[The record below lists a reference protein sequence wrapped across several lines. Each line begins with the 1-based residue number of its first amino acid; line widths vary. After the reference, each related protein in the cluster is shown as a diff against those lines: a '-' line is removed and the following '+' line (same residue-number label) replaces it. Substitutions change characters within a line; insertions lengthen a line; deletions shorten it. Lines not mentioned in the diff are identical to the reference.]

1 MLCFEVSRNVC
12 CFLYTHAHTQP
23 LAIFL
28 FLGIVHAFVVWLLLT
43 HSPHT
48 SAQATPSC
56 IKTSQF
62 PSRLSQG
69 VYLYSSARLYF
80 VPPLDNSYHTL
91 PYAVVCVCVTAVMLS
106 YHAVS
111 TAACHVRFLINLFH
125 DCRRVDT
132 PVFLVVT
139 DKVFVFT
146 PRPGDSSLHMV
157 GAQ

>member
-1 MLCFEVSRNVC
+1 MRSQGVS
-12 CFLYTHAHTQP
+12 AAS
-23 LAIFL
+23 AIHMPTCSHFRYLL
-28 FLGIVHAFVVWLLLT
+28 FLGIVHAFVMWLLRT

-48 SAQATPSC
+48 PAPATPSC

-69 VYLYSSARLYF
+69 VYLYSSALLYF
-80 VPPLDNSYHTL
+80 VRPLCNSYHTL
-91 PYAVVCVCVTAVMLS
+91 PYVVVCVCVTTVRSS

-111 TAACHVRFLINLFH
+111 TAACHVHFLINLPH

-132 PVFLVVT
+132 PIFLVVT